1 VRGVVV
7 LVATALAGL
16 VSLAPF
22 AVLVGLGAH
31 RHAVPWVVS
40 ASAVALV
47 YGPAAIAAVVGHRHR
62 GAGLAGTLLAWSLVL
77 VLVLPVWFPGER
89 NAALRT
95 GLGLLGVDTSGWVL
109 PAEPELSRPE
119 IAAADPRGRAGG
131 VRAGSRAPRRPDR
144 AAVRGRGAPDVGPR
158 RVRGR
163 GAHARARDDVRHR
176 RHLHHPG
183 HARPSP
189 GSGGRRSTRTRRSSC
204 TQPTACARP
213 SSCCSTG
220 SGSGT
225 LRSTASPSRCATTAA
240 GVTRPGCWGSTCRAG
255 STSRSTRTGARW
267 CSPSGCGSTASST
280 SSRSWTSTPGSR
292 GFRGGRVE
300 VVVTLDNQAGR
311 PLSEAIASVRCASG
325 RVDGAPA
332 RRGRRR
338 GVRAAPQAA
347 GPRGLRAVR
356 DRARLRVVVRRGPG

>member
-119 IAAADPRGRAGG
+119 IAAADPEVAPAVSAPAAELRADQIALPYEGEGRRMSVPAVFEAGEHTLELEMMFDTGATYTTLGTRDLARLGRTPVDSDPTIELHTANG
-131 VRAGSRAPRRPDR
+131 VRTAQLVLLDRIWLGDLALDSVAIAVCDDCGGGDTAGLLGLN
-144 AAVRGRGAPDVGPR
+144 V
-158 RVRGR
+158 
-163 GAHARARDDVRHR
+163 
-176 RHLHHPG
+176 
-183 HARPSP
+183 
-189 GSGGRRSTRTRRSSC
+189 SGGFNVSIDADRREVVFTERLRFDRKLDIKPFVDLDARFTRF
-204 TQPTACARP
+204 P
-213 SSCCSTG
+213 
-220 SGSGT
+220 
-225 LRSTASPSRCATTAA
+225 
-240 GVTRPGCWGSTCRAG
+240 
-255 STSRSTRTGARW
+255 
-267 CSPSGCGSTASST
+267 
-280 SSRSWTSTPGSR
+280 
-292 GFRGGRVE
+292 GGRVE

-325 RVDGAPA
+325 AWTVRLRDVADGAVSEQ
-332 RRGRRR
+332 RRKLPDHE
-338 GVRAAPQAA
+338 ACEQYEI
-347 GPRGLRAVR
+347 GLAS
-356 DRARLRVVVRRGPG
+356 AWW